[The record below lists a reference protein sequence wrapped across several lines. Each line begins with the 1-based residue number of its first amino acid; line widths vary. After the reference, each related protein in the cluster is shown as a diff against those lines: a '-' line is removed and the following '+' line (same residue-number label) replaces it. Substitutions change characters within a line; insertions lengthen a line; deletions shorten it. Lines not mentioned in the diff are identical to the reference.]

1 MVKIRVAV
9 IGAGGISGTHLRAYA
24 ALSDLCEIVAV
35 ADVDPAAAAARGAEF
50 GAASYQDYQSLLDAA
65 KPDAISICTPPNV
78 HPAVVAAAAERRIA
92 ILCEKPPARTLAET
106 QAIVDSTAA
115 SGSLLQF
122 AFCHRFHEPVQQA
135 RSLIETGRLGRLVQ
149 IYNRFGFRFARAGQ
163 SWFTQKD
170 IAGGGVLID
179 TLVHSV
185 DLFRALTG
193 SEITTVSAS
202 TSTTLP
208 GLAVED
214 SAALLVTSGNGVAGS
229 LNCSWVTPVSE
240 AEIRLYGSEG
250 QIVIDYAQPGGIR
263 YQLAGME
270 GWVQEPFEGPDRFTM
285 QARHFLNCVQTGAA
299 PLVGGSDGLQVMRV
313 IEAAYQSV
321 VEGRRLQV

>member
-1 MVKIRVAV
+1 MAKIRVAV
-9 IGAGGISGTHLRAYA
+9 IGAGGIGGTHLRAYA
-24 ALSDLCEIVAV
+24 ALNDLCEIVAV

-50 GAASYQDYQSLLDAA
+50 GAAPYPDYRTLLDSA

-78 HPAVVAAAAERRIA
+78 HRAVVEAAAERHIA

-106 QAIVDSTAA
+106 QAIVDTVTA
-115 SGSLLQF
+115 SGTLLQF

-135 RSLIETGRLGRLVQ
+135 RALIESGRLGRLVQ
-149 IYNRFGFRFARAGQ
+149 MYNRFGFRFARAGQ
-163 SWFTQKD
+163 SWFTQKE

-208 GLAVED
+208 GLEVED
-214 SAALLVTSGNGVAGS
+214 SASLLVTSASGVAGS

-250 QIVIDYAQPGGIR
+250 QVVIDYAQAGGIR
-263 YQLAGME
+263 YQLAGMD
-270 GWVQEPFEGPDRFTM
+270 GWVQEPFEGPDRFTA
-285 QARHFLNCVQTGAA
+285 QARFFLNCVQTGAA
-299 PLVGGSDGLQVMRV
+299 PRVGGHDGLQVMRV
-313 IEAAYQSV
+313 IEGAYQSV
-321 VEGRRLQV
+321 TEGRSVQM